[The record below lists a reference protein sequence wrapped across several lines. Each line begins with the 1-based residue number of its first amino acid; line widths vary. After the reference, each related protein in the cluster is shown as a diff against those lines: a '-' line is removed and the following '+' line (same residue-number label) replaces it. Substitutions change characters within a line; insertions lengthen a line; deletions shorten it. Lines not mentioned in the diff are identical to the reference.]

1 MESVYYRE
9 FDTKEAAQAA
19 CHAVAKAQGF
29 ALVIR
34 SGEGQRLLYDLLKGR
49 RRSGCPFRLTVKK
62 RRTSGAWTPVPSPS
76 SRDHDH
82 PFTPAVTHSGYRA
95 ELIAEHHGHIVG
107 LYNTGLKPFQ
117 IATHLRGLALIK
129 NPDLKFITGQH
140 IRNAIAAYR
149 VRELAG
155 RTPLQFLY
163 DQLKDLSLGFFFR
176 DTRDQEGRLTGLF
189 IAPRTGIE
197 LWRRFPNILLLDCT
211 GRGSSTAVNAA
222 DVTRQAL
229 EYIYANGD
237 SYEPGTEMPRAY
249 QRHRTPDSD
258 NELAGAGETQGTI
271 HCYQATQQATQWNT
285 QRITM
290 PSTHRGHKEEDTEDE
305 DDPLAD
311 FDMMDEEMEE
321 EECLREELHKEGLL

>member
-1 MESVYYRE
+1 MTDVDEFWHRE
-9 FDTKEAAQAA
+9 RQLRGSSPNDAPLDPLP
-19 CHAVAKAQGF
+19 VRG
-29 ALVIR
+29 
-34 SGEGQRLLYDLLKGR
+34 KGR
-49 RRSGCPFRLTVKK
+49 PKGSSNLEKGACSTRRK
-62 RRTSGAWTPVPSPS
+62 PSAHEIVE
-76 SRDHDH
+76 RIE
-82 PFTPAVTHSGYRA
+82 RA
-95 ELIAEHHGHIVG
+95 EAIRPPLSTA
-107 LYNTGLKPFQ
+107 P
-117 IATHLRGLALIK
+117 AALTSTK
-129 NPDLKFITGQH
+129 KHEADSK
-140 IRNAIAAYR
+140 
-149 VRELAG
+149 AG
-155 RTPLQFLY
+155 G
-163 DQLKDLSLGFFFR
+163 K
-176 DTRDQEGRLTGLF
+176 GR
-189 IAPRTGIE
+189 
-197 LWRRFPNILLLDCT
+197 